1 MFNGISGSIY
11 VHVVYVLVVNAVV
24 FLFVCIFL
32 FGRDDT
38 N

>member
-1 MFNGISGSIY
+1 MFNCISWSIS
-11 VHVVYVLVVNAVV
+11 VHVVYMLVVNAVV